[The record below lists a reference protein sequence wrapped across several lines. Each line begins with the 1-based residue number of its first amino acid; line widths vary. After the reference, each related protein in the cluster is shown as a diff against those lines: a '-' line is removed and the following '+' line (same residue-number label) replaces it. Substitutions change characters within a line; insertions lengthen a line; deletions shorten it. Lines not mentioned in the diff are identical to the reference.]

1 MLINPF
7 PLPMEPLIFTFYFTV
22 EGYNVYITIELFPHI
37 DVMMVE
43 ITMNSLD
50 QDMQRPPGINTF
62 LNLFNH
68 WPLDCL
74 NLFFSGLS
82 IILPL
87 PLEILFHLNYQTRT
101 TNVLIKY
108 CNVFFIGLL
117 LLFCQVQHLF
127 LAWIG
132 FVITLKAFRYHLKSS

>member
-68 WPLDCL
+68 
-74 NLFFSGLS
+74 
-82 IILPL
+82 
-87 PLEILFHLNYQTRT
+87 
-101 TNVLIKY
+101 
-108 CNVFFIGLL
+108 
-117 LLFCQVQHLF
+117 
-127 LAWIG
+127 
-132 FVITLKAFRYHLKSS
+132 